1 MMTKARCLIW
11 MALSIF
17 ALSIASFAQEDVIR
31 TGTNLG
37 VQKVR
42 IAVPDFKGTNAALLT
57 TFNNVLFS
65 DLENS
70 GIFDVVSKS
79 FIPTTVPAD
88 PQELCA
94 APANAPSPTPSAPGQ
109 QQTCPGLS
117 VWGNPPVNAAIVAFG
132 NMAVSGTDMVVQGW
146 VYDAKNANAPPVL
159 GKEYHDEPT
168 DANARLTAHRFADEI
183 ITRFGGGIPG
193 IAESKIFFISNRSG
207 QKEVWMM
214 DYDGANQKQ
223 LTHLNAVSVL
233 SPAVSPD
240 GTRVAFS
247 SISTNAPVHLQMF
260 SLDLNRVVSFPR
272 FAGSSSAPS
281 WSPDGSRLAFWSSMP
296 GDPEIYVS
304 DSSGAS
310 PRRATAFRGPDTQ
323 PVWNP
328 KTGAQ
333 IIWVSGRSG
342 LPQLYM
348 MDADGGNVQKLTEGG
363 YAVSPA
369 WSPNGL
375 FVAFSWVRNYGP
387 GAPGGADIYV
397 MDIATKQ
404 WIQLTHNSGR
414 NDYPSWSADN
424 RHIVFQSTR
433 SGREE
438 IWTMLADGTRQ
449 QPLTNS
455 GSNTQP
461 NWSSK

>member
-1 MMTKARCLIW
+1 M
-11 MALSIF
+11 
-17 ALSIASFAQEDVIR
+17 IR
-31 TGTNLG
+31 TGANLG

-42 IAVPDFKGTNAALLT
+42 IAVPDFEPSSTQGNSSALLK
-57 TFNNVLFS
+57 TFDDTLFS
-65 DLENS
+65 DLENA

-79 FIPTTVPAD
+79 FIPATPPGN

-94 APANAPSPTPSAPGQ
+94 APQNALAPAESAPGQQPQ

-117 VWGNPPVNAAIVAFG
+117 VWGNPPPNAAVVAFG
-132 NMAVSGTDMVVQGW
+132 NLGVSGTDLVVQGW

-168 DANARLTAHRFADEI
+168 DENARVIAHRFADEI

-207 QKEVWMM
+207 HKELWTM

-223 LTHLNAVSVL
+223 LTRQNSIAL
-233 SPAVSPD
+233 SPAVAPD
-240 GTRVAFS
+240 GTPVAFTS
-247 SISTNAPVHLQMF
+247 FSHGKADIEMY
-260 SLDLNRVVSFPR
+260 SLDLSRVVSFPR
-272 FAGSSSAPS
+272 WQGPTSAPA
-281 WSPDGSRLAFWSSMP
+281 WSPDGSRLAFSSSMP

-304 DSSGAS
+304 DSSGVS
-310 PRRATAFRGPDTQ
+310 PRRITAFRGPDTQ
-323 PVWNP
+323 PSWNP

-333 IIWVSGRSG
+333 IMWVSGRTG
-342 LPQLYM
+342 LPQIYV
-348 MDADGGNVQKLTEGG
+348 MDADGTNVQKLTEGG
-363 YAVSPA
+363 YAVSPS

-375 FVAFSWVRNYGP
+375 FVAFSWIRHYGP
-387 GAPGGADIYV
+387 GAPGAADIYV

-404 WIQLTHNSGR
+404 WIQLTHDSGR
-414 NDYPSWSADN
+414 NDYPSWSPDN

-433 SGREE
+433 SGRDEV
-438 IWTMLADGTRQ
+438 WTMLADGTRQ
-449 QPLTNS
+449 QQLTNS